1 MIGSAAIDAA
11 PPTGPVPTPS
21 RRERERRCVVTGAVE
36 PRDGLVRFVVG
47 PDGAIVPDIDERLP
61 GRGIWVEAKRDV
73 LDKAVAKNAFARAA
87 GARVAVPADLAE
99 RVASLLAARVIAQVA
114 MARRAGA
121 ALAGFEK
128 VQAALRE
135 GRAALLLEARDCGA
149 DAPRRIAGAL
159 GARPVLRTLAGFE
172 LASAFGRDVVVH
184 VAIAPGRFA
193 ETIEREC
200 RRLAGFRP
208 DAAGATDTELDRR

>member
-1 MIGSAAIDAA
+1 MNANVAIDQGPQAAA
-11 PPTGPVPTPS
+11 PDKP
-21 RRERERRCVVTGAVE
+21 RRESARRCVVTGAVE
-36 PRDGLVRFVVG
+36 PRDGLIRFVEG

-61 GRGIWVEAKRDV
+61 GRGIWVEAKREV
-73 LDKAVAKNAFARAA
+73 LERAVAKNAFARAA
-87 GARVAVPADLAE
+87 GGKVAVPADLVE
-99 RVASLLAARVIAQVA
+99 RVAGLLAARAISLVA
-114 MARRAGA
+114 LARRAGA

-135 GRAALLLEARDCGA
+135 GRAALVLEASDCGA

-159 GARPVLRTLAGFE
+159 AGRPVLRTLAGFE
-172 LASAFGRDVVVH
+172 LASAFGRDNVVH

-208 DAAGATDTELDRR
+208 GAAGTTDTELDRR